1 MTSAAIQVFQ
11 KGFDHKE
18 NESINPYFYVQ
29 RETKQFDISCLEH
42 NVSVKKYIDTK
53 RQVNTYPN

>member
-1 MTSAAIQVFQ
+1 M
-11 KGFDHKE
+11 
-18 NESINPYFYVQ
+18 FYVQ